1 MFLINTFFPLAF
13 LTGAW
18 LKLDGGCVSEKLR
31 LKIVLNLS
39 YVCNICSLLSLINNK
54 KYMKTSTLT
63 HFRIHSLL
71 LSLPMK
77 IGARLWHN
85 GHFHGNK
92 LCDGAWKALTFDG
105 E

>member
-1 MFLINTFFPLAF
+1 M
-13 LTGAW
+13 
-18 LKLDGGCVSEKLR
+18 SRKLR

-39 YVCNICSLLSLINNK
+39 YVCNICSLLSIINNK
-54 KYMKTSTLT
+54 KDMKTSTLT
-63 HFRIHSLL
+63 HFRIHSVL
-71 LSLPMK
+71 LSLPVN
-77 IGARLWHN
+77 ISARLWQN